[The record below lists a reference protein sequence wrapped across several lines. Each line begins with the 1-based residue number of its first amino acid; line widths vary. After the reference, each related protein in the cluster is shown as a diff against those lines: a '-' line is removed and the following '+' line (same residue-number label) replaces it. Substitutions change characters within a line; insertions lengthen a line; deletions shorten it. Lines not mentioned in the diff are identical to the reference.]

1 MKNLLIKSVFILF
14 AFNLSFSQAWMTDL
28 GIAQKLAMV
37 ENKMVLMVWEG
48 TTEYMYPVFVNDDKG
63 RTIFIENLF
72 TDEYISPLIWKH
84 FVPVIVSED
93 KYGEMFYEIKGK
105 RSQKYIDKFN
115 DNSIKIM
122 DINGNILNA
131 SDVYLEDLENITKII
146 QKYGLNTEFIAPEL
160 KEYHNE
166 KTFFSAYYLASKY
179 MDYTMYLNKYQRK
192 DLINLSSI
200 YLKEARLLVAKES
213 TEDQTVL
220 QQRCDLLEIQKLLFL
235 KQPKRVLRFLR
246 KMDAQDINNTN
257 TTFVAFLYYT
267 AHMSL
272 GDNDKAEVWKSK
284 ISSVDLKKA
293 QKLINLN
300 S

>member
-1 MKNLLIKSVFILF
+1 MKSLLIKSLFILF
-14 AFNLSFSQAWMTDL
+14 TFNLSFSQAWMTNLD
-28 GIAQKLAMV
+28 IAQKLAMV

-48 TTEYMYPVFVNDDKG
+48 TTEYTYPVFVNDDKG
-63 RTIFIENLF
+63 RTVFIENLF
-72 TDEYISPLIWKH
+72 TDEYISPLIWKY
-84 FVPVIVSED
+84 FIPVIVSEN
-93 KYGEMFYEIKGK
+93 KYGSMYYEIKGK

-146 QKYGLNTEFIAPEL
+146 QKYGLNTEFIAPKL
-160 KEYHNE
+160 KGYYNE

-179 MDYTMYLNKYQRK
+179 MDYTMYINKNQRK
-192 DLINLSSI
+192 DLIDLSTI
-200 YLKEARLLVAKES
+200 YLKEARLLTKTEPK
-213 TEDQTVL
+213 EDQAVL
-220 QQRCDLLEIQKLLFL
+220 QQRCDLLEIQQLLLL
-235 KQPKRVLRFLR
+235 KRPRRVLRLLKR
-246 KMDAQDINNTN
+246 MDAEDINNTN
-257 TTFVAFLYYT
+257 TAFMAFLFYT
-267 AHMSL
+267 VHMSL
-272 GDNDKAEVWKSK
+272 GDNDKAEIWKSK